1 MSPESN
7 KESATSGLSWKVAAV
22 GSVASGLAALISLG
36 KVSPIVTG
44 LIVLAAIGWG
54 LTARDN
60 RRAAKQA
67 VVDAGPAPKV

>member
-1 MSPESN
+1 MSPETN
-7 KESATSGLSWKVAAV
+7 KESASSGLSWKLAAV

-44 LIVLAAIGWG
+44 LIVLAAVGWG

-60 RRAAKQA
+60 RRAARQA
-67 VVDAGPAPKV
+67 ADEAGGTPES

>member
-1 MSPESN
+1 MSHLPKS
-7 KESATSGLSWKVAAV
+7 ESATSGLSWKLAAA

-60 RRAAKQA
+60 RRAARLE
-67 VVDAGPAPKV
+67 VTDPE

>member
-1 MSPESN
+1 MSNIQKS
-7 KESATSGLSWKVAAV
+7 ESATSGLSWKVAAV

-60 RRAAKQA
+60 RRAARQGA
-67 VVDAGPAPKV
+67 SESE

>member
-1 MSPESN
+1 MSNLS
-7 KESATSGLSWKVAAV
+7 KSESATSGMSWKLAAV
-22 GSVASGLAALISLG
+22 GSIASGLAAVISLG

-60 RRAAKQA
+60 RRAAREA
-67 VVDAGPAPKV
+67 ANESE

>member
-1 MSPESN
+1 MSNLS
-7 KESATSGLSWKVAAV
+7 KSESATSGMSWKLAAV
-22 GSVASGLAALISLG
+22 GSVASGLAAVISLG

-60 RRAAKQA
+60 RRAAREA
-67 VVDAGPAPKV
+67 ANESE